1 MDVVLAGADSLWVL
15 RRARSDATLGLARGV
30 PAPAKTRAAEL
41 AAIADALPDG
51 FRPLGSK
58 APLDLTYFSRRQRP
72 FLAAVHAV
80 THLSPVLEDT
90 YLLVTGAGENGV
102 RLFVE
107 GPALTLSHMAER
119 LRVAVGHGSLTRTAA
134 FFRLMG
140 LASELCGTYA
150 RDPSNPASGD
160 CAWKV
165 DVLCGPEELRRS
177 LSLASGV
184 RGVAE
189 ARRVASL
196 VVGGSASPTESLLA
210 MAMSLPVELG
220 GVPMPAFLHN
230 EELAWPKGARQL
242 VNHQTMTPD
251 FYWPRHAVALE
262 YDGAVHEDRKNVR
275 EDHRRQQDYAA
286 CDIALVTSQAD
297 DLRSAHALERL
308 MRLVALRL
316 APCEEPGFMLLVE
329 QALQDSSASSMRA
342 TLLSQLLSSRPEGRE
357 DKKRAPAGDES
368 LHS

>member
-1 MDVVLAGADSLWVL
+1 MDVVLAGSDSLWLL
-15 RRARSDATLGLARGV
+15 RRARTDAALGLVRDV
-30 PAPAKTRAAEL
+30 PTPTTTRAAEL
-41 AAIADALPDG
+41 AAIAEALPGG
-51 FRPLGSK
+51 FRPIGSK
-58 APLDLTYFSRRQRP
+58 APLDLTYFSRCQRP
-72 FLAAVHAV
+72 FLAAVHAT
-80 THLSPVLEDT
+80 THLSPILEDT

-119 LRVAVGHGSLTRTAA
+119 LRVAVRHGSLTRTAA

-150 RDPSNPASGD
+150 RDSSNPASGV

-177 LSLASGV
+177 LSLTSGV

-189 ARRVASL
+189 ARRAASL

-210 MAMSLPVELG
+210 MAMSLPPELG
-220 GVPMPAFLHN
+220 GVPMPTFLHN
-230 EELAWPKGARQL
+230 EELVWPGDVRKL

-329 QALQDSSASSMRA
+329 QALQDSSASSMRT
-342 TLLSQLLSSRPEGRE
+342 TLLSQLLPPRPEDRQE
-357 DKKRAPAGDES
+357 EQAPAGGES

>member
-1 MDVVLAGADSLWVL
+1 MDVVLAGADSLWLL
-15 RRARSDATLGLARGV
+15 RRARADAALGLVRDV
-30 PAPAKTRAAEL
+30 PAPTTTRAAEL
-41 AAIADALPDG
+41 PAIAEALPGG
-51 FRPLGSK
+51 FRPIGSK
-58 APLDLTYFSRRQRP
+58 APLDLTYFSRCQRP

-90 YLLVTGAGENGV
+90 YLMVTGAGENGV

-150 RDPSNPASGD
+150 RNPSDPAAGD

-165 DVLCGPEELRRS
+165 DALCGPEGLRQS

-184 RGVAE
+184 RGVDE
-189 ARRVASL
+189 ARRAASP
-196 VVGGSASPTESLLA
+196 VVGGAASPTESLLA
-210 MAMSLPVELG
+210 MAMSLPPELG
-220 GVPMPAFLHN
+220 GVPMPTFLHN
-230 EELAWPKGARQL
+230 EELVWPGDVRKL

-286 CDIALVTSQAD
+286 CEITLVTSQAD
-297 DLRSAHALERL
+297 DLRSARALERL

-329 QALQDSSASSMRA
+329 QALQDPLASSMRT
-342 TLLSQLLSSRPEGRE
+342 TLLSQLLPPRPEGRE
-357 DKKRAPAGDES
+357 EEQALAGGES

>member
-15 RRARSDATLGLARGV
+15 RRARSDAALGWHGAF
-30 PAPAKTRAAEL
+30 PAPRKRPVPPSSP
-41 AAIADALPDG
+41 AIADALPEG

-72 FLAAVHAV
+72 FLAAVHAT

-119 LRVAVGHGSLTRTAA
+119 LRVAVRHGSLTRTAA

-177 LSLASGV
+177 LSLT
-184 RGVAE
+184 
-189 ARRVASL
+189 
-196 VVGGSASPTESLLA
+196 SAFA
-210 MAMSLPVELG
+210 
-220 GVPMPAFLHN
+220 
-230 EELAWPKGARQL
+230 AWPRQGG
-242 VNHQTMTPD
+242 
-251 FYWPRHAVALE
+251 PR
-262 YDGAVHEDRKNVR
+262 RW
-275 EDHRRQQDYAA
+275 
-286 CDIALVTSQAD
+286 
-297 DLRSAHALERL
+297 
-308 MRLVALRL
+308 
-316 APCEEPGFMLLVE
+316 
-329 QALQDSSASSMRA
+329 SSAGRHRLRRA
-342 TLLSQLLSSRPEGRE
+342 CLPWR
-357 DKKRAPAGDES
+357 
-368 LHS
+368 

>member
-1 MDVVLAGADSLWVL
+1 
-15 RRARSDATLGLARGV
+15 
-30 PAPAKTRAAEL
+30 
-41 AAIADALPDG
+41 
-51 FRPLGSK
+51 
-58 APLDLTYFSRRQRP
+58 
-72 FLAAVHAV
+72 
-80 THLSPVLEDT
+80 
-90 YLLVTGAGENGV
+90 
-102 RLFVE
+102 
-107 GPALTLSHMAER
+107 
-119 LRVAVGHGSLTRTAA
+119 
-134 FFRLMG
+134 
-140 LASELCGTYA
+140 
-150 RDPSNPASGD
+150 
-160 CAWKV
+160 
-165 DVLCGPEELRRS
+165 
-177 LSLASGV
+177 
-184 RGVAE
+184 
-189 ARRVASL
+189 
-196 VVGGSASPTESLLA
+196 

-308 MRLVALRL
+308 MRIVALRL

-329 QALQDSSASSMRA
+329 QALQDSSASSMRT
-342 TLLSQLLSSRPEGRE
+342 TLLSQLLPLRPEGRE
-357 DKKRAPAGDES
+357 DKKRAPAGDKS